1 MFIKNFIKLREIPR
15 IKEKFMKADYP
26 LRFIK
31 SVVNEIQK
39 GNVTSNAPKKYA
51 KTRKNIKTSTLLCEK
66 NWFYLEMVPHKAIHE
81 GNAFFPSF

>member
-1 MFIKNFIKLREIPR
+1 
-15 IKEKFMKADYP
+15 MKADYP

-39 GNVTSNAPKKYA
+39 SNVTSNAPKKYA
-51 KTRKNIKTSTLLCEK
+51 KTRKNIKTSKLQCEK
-66 NWFYLEMVPHKAIHE
+66 NWFYLKMVPHKATHE

>member
-1 MFIKNFIKLREIPR
+1 
-15 IKEKFMKADYP
+15 MKADYP

-39 GNVTSNAPKKYA
+39 SNVTSNAPKKYA
-51 KTRKNIKTSTLLCEK
+51 KTRKNIKTSKLQCEK
-66 NWFYLEMVPHKAIHE
+66 NWFYLEMVPHKTTHE